1 MSGIGALLVAL
12 VFFSLMNTAQADDV
26 SMGVYNGTVNIAGAE
41 SSLNEQVRYNA
52 DVKIRL
58 PITVQRKTSA
68 MAEIADEETPSATA
82 VITQWSV
89 IGQNA
94 APDAD
99 GKTASWTCD
108 IAAPTE
114 VEMNGAGT
122 LNLDYK
128 AKNYSMFIA
137 LESLQTIPLKCKHSR
152 TGAYQE
158 EKKVSL
164 FFGTNEP
171 NVLLRNKLAFDDP
184 SKLKA
189 SYQVVPLKQAE
200 GHYSSVDMKWDLQLA
215 P

>member
-1 MSGIGALLVAL
+1 MNDIGVLLAAL
-12 VFFSLMNTAQADDV
+12 VFASTMSAAQADDV
-26 SMGVYNGTVNIAGAE
+26 SMGVYNGTVNIVGAE
-41 SSLNEQVRYNA
+41 SNANEQVRYSA
-52 DVKIRL
+52 DVKISL
-58 PITVQRKTSA
+58 PITNRKKTTA
-68 MAEIADEETPSATA
+68 LAEIADEETPSATA

-94 APDAD
+94 APEAD
-99 GKTASWTCD
+99 GKTTSWTCEL
-108 IAAPTE
+108 AARTE
-114 VEMNGAGT
+114 VEMNGTGT

-137 LESLQTIPLKCKHSR
+137 LESLQTIPLQCKNSR

-171 NVLLRNKLAFDDP
+171 NVLLRNKLVFDDP
-184 SKLKA
+184 ATLKA

-200 GHYSSVDMKWDLQLA
+200 GHYISVDMKWDLQLA